1 MLAVP
6 PCRLL
11 VARHVAGLRRIL
23 DSPFDTKDGKIS
35 RPISNLHHPDHE
47 AERAARFP
55 GRRRTRRRAGGGP
68 PPGAGAAGDFRSIA
82 ELERNWARRCSSA
95 TPGRSSRRSD
105 RPSCAAPPPS
115 TMRSSAP
122 ATRRANCAAPS
133 TAASRWACP
142 PPRTWSCSPTC
153 CLRSARAFPTS
164 TWKSSTASIRWSRR
178 AAGRFHGFLRRPG
191 AARACRA
198 SCGSRSCS
206 TIPASSWAA
215 GAIRWRRRNRCA
227 NWQTPT
233 GSPRPSPTRPR
244 EELGPLFEKHGLP
257 APKLAMRAQSAL
269 TFLTALPSSDL
280 LMMLPVQWLRYPLLR
295 DTFQEIKVREAARA
309 ARLHRAAHRTAAD
322 AGGRTLLHAAARRRA
337 HQEAVAPAG
346 ARNRRQEV
354 QAARVQRDG
363 SDPAGSTAWPS

>member
-68 PPGAGAAGDFRSIA
+68 PPGAGAAGDFPQHRGTG
-82 ELERNWARRCSSA
+82 RNWARRCSSA
-95 TPGRSSRRSD
+95 TPRACSSRRSD

-191 AARACRA
+191 ARARAGR
-198 SCGSRSCS
+198 
-206 TIPASSWAA
+206 AA
-215 GAIRWRRRNRCA
+215 GREAVR
-227 NWQTPT
+227 QY
-233 GSPRPSPTRPR
+233 PRHPGPQGHPLAQAKSLRELADAHWITTSITHKAE

-295 DTFQEIKVREAARA
+295 DTFQEIKVRRSCP
-309 ARLHRAAHRTAAD
+309 
-322 AGGRTLLHAAARRRA
+322 RRPFA
-337 HQEAVAPAG
+337 SCSAPDC
-346 ARNRRQEV
+346 R
-354 QAARVQRDG
+354 
-363 SDPAGSTAWPS
+363 